1 MKKKAWRSLLS
12 LLLAFTMVCSIW
24 TPAFAKS
31 EATEEWDPS
40 AEYELLTVL
49 KDAGIEVYSGNTNP
63 GATVDLWWNYHD
75 DALYWRLIPDNDGEY
90 YRIQPK
96 NTNATVLMPIDSAAV
111 EGTELTVGNIDD
123 ADDSQWWKIVPAETE
138 GQYKLLNK
146 ASEGTAPVYIAL
158 EDDAVDDGTPV
169 ILSDGT
175 TASSYWN
182 ISKVEVAPPEPVDP
196 VVNVSAGKTLL
207 NVGESTTLQATALDE
222 YEESLAI
229 DEITSSNPD
238 VVEVTQEGSEYT
250 ITAKANGVASI
261 VASATLSD
269 GSSVEGYTPIIVGTE
284 PIDGAIYQL
293 TAPASE
299 VSALFAYDAAY
310 GVASY
315 AALNGDSVV
324 VSASPT
330 GIVTSEGDFRSGLEF
345 VDVEETSGTEDYD
358 LFGAKVKHVN
368 ASYKQMTFTFEKE
381 GASYPSSCECLTM
394 A

>member
-75 DALYWRLIPDNDGEY
+75 DALYWRLIPDSDGEY

-146 ASEGTAPVYIAL
+146 ASEGTAPVY
-158 EDDAVDDGTPV
+158 
-169 ILSDGT
+169 LSL
-175 TASSYWN
+175 
-182 ISKVEVAPPEPVDP
+182 IH
-196 VVNVSAGKTLL
+196 
-207 NVGESTTLQATALDE
+207 
-222 YEESLAI
+222 I
-229 DEITSSNPD
+229 
-238 VVEVTQEGSEYT
+238 
-250 ITAKANGVASI
+250 
-261 VASATLSD
+261 
-269 GSSVEGYTPIIVGTE
+269 
-284 PIDGAIYQL
+284 
-293 TAPASE
+293 
-299 VSALFAYDAAY
+299 
-310 GVASY
+310 
-315 AALNGDSVV
+315 
-324 VSASPT
+324 
-330 GIVTSEGDFRSGLEF
+330 
-345 VDVEETSGTEDYD
+345 
-358 LFGAKVKHVN
+358 
-368 ASYKQMTFTFEKE
+368 
-381 GASYPSSCECLTM
+381 
-394 A
+394 